1 MYQRVRGRRTMWV
14 HPLNN
19 MRLEKSEYFTLT
31 LDLRQ
36 FDDRFYGMYRMHV
49 PQFDDLVNLLMPEL
63 EKMTTNYREPLSPQ
77 ERLIITLT

>member
-1 MYQRVRGRRTMWV
+1 MWV

-19 MRLEKSEYFTLT
+19 MRIEKSEYFTLT
-31 LDLRQ
+31 LDLWQ

-63 EKMTTNYREPLSPQ
+63 EKMTTNYHDPLSPQ
-77 ERLIITLT
+77 ECLIITLM